1 MKKEERLFKKAAF
14 GGFNKEDVIAYIE
27 KMKREFAEYKQ
38 QVEETMDAL
47 NAQISESSESQKTSA
62 PFAAQEEA
70 ESFELGEI
78 SAATDRLKEV
88 GDALCENLNALI
100 DRLQKTRGGAED
112 ASVVSIMN
120 GLLSAQSAQAPKK
133 EEYVKDAALIESI
146 LPSYLR

>member
-1 MKKEERLFKKAAF
+1 MEKEARLFRKAAF

-27 KMKREFAEYKQ
+27 KMKLEFAEYKL

-47 NAQISESSESQKTSA
+47 NAQISESSET
-62 PFAAQEEA
+62 PCEEKLSLANGSA

-100 DRLQKTRGGAED
+100 DRLQTAPSAGND
-112 ASVVSIMN
+112 AVAAIMS
-120 GLLSAQSAQAPKK
+120 GLVSAQTAEPAKR
-133 EEYVKDAALIESI
+133 EEFVKDAALIESV